1 LFIHMGTDPKTEV
14 SHHKIMLGHNTL
26 RVSRYNP
33 NMLVYL
39 LSL

>member
-1 LFIHMGTDPKTEV
+1 LFIPMGTDPKTKV
-14 SHHKIMLGHNTL
+14 SHHKIMLEHNTL
-26 RVSRYNP
+26 QVSPYNP